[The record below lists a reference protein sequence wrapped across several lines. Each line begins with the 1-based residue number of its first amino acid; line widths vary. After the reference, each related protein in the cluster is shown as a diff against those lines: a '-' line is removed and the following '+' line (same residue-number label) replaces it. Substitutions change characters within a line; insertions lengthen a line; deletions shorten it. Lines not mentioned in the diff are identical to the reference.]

1 MQVWEG
7 ITLAFQQIW
16 TQKLKS
22 FFSLLGVTLGVM
34 FLIVVVTV
42 IEGLDVYVREDL
54 TSQIFGV
61 NTVTLTRQEQVQ
73 INLSREERRALRR
86 RPRLYFTDADA
97 VRERL
102 SVPARIV
109 VENTT
114 SASAVGDLSLIHI

>member
-7 ITLAFQQIW
+7 LTLAFQQIW

-73 INLSREERRALRR
+73 INVSREERRTH
-86 RPRLYFTDADA
+86 RLQ
-97 VRERL
+97 
-102 SVPARIV
+102 SPA
-109 VENTT
+109 
-114 SASAVGDLSLIHI
+114 SP